1 MVRRGST
8 LFLLVAMILVIALL
22 GTALAG
28 CGGKKKTAEQGK
40 LPSGPGQGMAP
51 GPSMAPGAGGQ
62 GAGMGGMKGPS
73 PSMAPSGGGPGMGQG
88 GGMMGPGKGMAPGQ
102 GMGPGQP
109 QGGR

>member
-1 MVRRGST
+1 MARRGST
-8 LFLLVAMILVIALL
+8 VFLLVAMIVAIALI

-28 CGGKKKTAEQGK
+28 CGGKKKAAEQGK

-51 GPSMAPGAGGQ
+51 GPSMAPGGGAQGPGAGGMQ
-62 GAGMGGMKGPS
+62 GP
-73 PSMAPSGGGPGMGQG
+73 GPGMAPGGGAPAPGQG
-88 GGMMGPGKGMAPGQ
+88 GGMMGPGKMAPGP